1 MQSKQFFLF
10 KLNVNRKYTNLTLLP
25 VVALTDMKTRR
36 SLWDSTSTNHLGF
49 HEEFLVVMHSTNW
62 MIIMLFLIKGVSSC
76 QINKGKNRR
85 TNPILH
91 GKTVNALVVDCF
103 TFFQYGFI
111 DIIGIIALRKIKN
124 CHNNYVIT
132 LWYIILK

>member
-1 MQSKQFFLF
+1 MQSKQFFLL
-10 KLNVNRKYTNLTLLP
+10 KLNINRKYTNLTLLP

-62 MIIMLFLIKGVSSC
+62 MIIMLFLIKGVFPAKLTKAKTGE
-76 QINKGKNRR
+76 QIPSYMVKQW
-85 TNPILH
+85 THWSWIASPFL
-91 GKTVNALVVDCF
+91 
-103 TFFQYGFI
+103 QYGSI

-124 CHNNYVIT
+124 CHNNYIIT